1 MKKVKA
7 AIVVYIVVSISYLF
21 AAMCHNDEL
30 AILSKPIVSSSMIF
44 YFFQERKGK
53 VNYWQLLILFLL
65 FFSGVLNLF
74 DDSQAFT
81 FVLYLNIL
89 AYIVLLGTIAKAL
102 FEMNIKKIDHFNL
115 GYILLMVL
123 FLFSIFYGSVFL
135 VFDKKYSLYYV
146 FVCYGIVLTLVGI
159 LVSILFVYNNSL
171 KNLYLMLAVFCFIIC
186 DSFYAIYYYYYGF
199 LFLRFISILS
209 NSFSYYFLVQSFVTE
224 SKKEM

>member
-81 FVLYLNIL
+81 FVLYLNIS

-123 FLFSIFYGSVFL
+123 FLFSIFMEVFFWFL
-135 VFDKKYSLYYV
+135 IKNI
-146 FVCYGIVLTLVGI
+146 VCI
-159 LVSILFVYNNSL
+159 
-171 KNLYLMLAVFCFIIC
+171 M
-186 DSFYAIYYYYYGF
+186 F
-199 LFLRFISILS
+199 LFA
-209 NSFSYYFLVQSFVTE
+209 
-224 SKKEM
+224 MA